1 MLMNDTEDAR
11 HWSTV
16 LQTEFTKKPR
26 ELTESSSRNRQDSG
40 SRFSRG
46 SQVWSETP
54 QSIDGFSEGLTFSI
68 GTRVCNQCLGSPSVV
83 AYGTVLCPSVI
94 AER

>member
-1 MLMNDTEDAR
+1 MPMNDTEDAR

-54 QSIDGFSEGLTFSI
+54 HQLMDFQKG
-68 GTRVCNQCLGSPSVV
+68 
-83 AYGTVLCPSVI
+83 
-94 AER
+94 